1 MKSERNSC
9 LRILILNAALYIGGA
24 EKVIASLALG
34 LRAKGHAVTVCTIKR
49 TGVIG
54 RQLAEEGIQ
63 TINLAD
69 PESRLSLYT
78 AFYRLAKIVQ
88 ERQIDVVH
96 THTPAALWEAML
108 AKTFFRGPRL
118 IHTFH
123 FGNYPRLPWQ
133 SRLMEGLALKR
144 ANRLV
149 AVGFSQRS
157 AIAQTYGID
166 KDRIDVVLNG
176 VNRKEQKLDSQYWR
190 TMRKRH
196 SVLVGSVSTL
206 IEQKGID
213 NLIRV
218 AKSLK
223 AKKHDFAL
231 IIAGE
236 GPLRSKL
243 EAQARAANLSDI
255 VYFIGWADE
264 AASTVLPALDIF
276 VQPSRWE
283 AMSIVI
289 LEAMAAG
296 IPVVATDVGDNGRV
310 IIDKRTGFIVSPT
323 DEQEFANK
331 LEILIQNTALRKRMG
346 NEASTVLQEHYSE
359 ARMIDSYIYQYHCAT
374 ENK

>member
-1 MKSERNSC
+1 MKSERNSR
-9 LRILILNAALYIGGA
+9 LRILILNAALFIGGA

-34 LRAKGHAVTVCTIKR
+34 LRAKGHAVTVCTIKG
-49 TGVIG
+49 TGEIG

-69 PESRLSLYT
+69 PESRLSVYT
-78 AFYRLAKIVQ
+78 AFCRLAKIVR

-96 THTPAALWEAML
+96 THTLAALWDAML
-108 AKTFFRGPRL
+108 AKTFFRGARL

-223 AKKHDFAL
+223 TKKHDFAL
-231 IIAGE
+231 IIAGD

-243 EAQARAANLSDI
+243 EAQARDANLSDI
-255 VYFIGWADE
+255 VYFIGWVDE

-310 IIDKRTGFIVSPT
+310 IIDERTGFIVSPT

-331 LEILIQNTALRKRMG
+331 LEILIQDTSLRTRMG

-374 ENK
+374 ENI